1 MYVSR
6 MCVSM
11 VCTVSAVRNG
21 YRMGYRPGRSIDLH
35 RSRHVKN
42 KIEDQDERTYTT
54 RFLLEHYSLVAPLRV
69 CQLVEVVAA
78 NSVSY
83 SEMPFNA
90 PEHYPDLEGRSAR
103 AS

>member
-1 MYVSR
+1 MYGIGGAERS
-6 MCVSM
+6 
-11 VCTVSAVRNG
+11 

-35 RSRHVKN
+35 RSRHV

-83 SEMPFNA
+83 SETPFNA